1 VSSDH
6 AGEDLLTRREAAAI
20 LGVTSQAVSQWARRG
35 VLPEVR
41 GEDGTPRYRRA
52 DAEQLRRSGQQAG
65 APGVV
70 QVRLMG
76 DPEDVR
82 RVRELLAAAG
92 AEVLTASGA
101 RVSQRDPG
109 ARVHLT
115 VRLPG
120 GEGR

>member
-1 VSSDH
+1 VS
-6 AGEDLLTRREAAAI
+6 EELMTRREVAAM
-20 LGVTSQAVSQWARRG
+20 LGVTSQAVSQWVRRR

-41 GEDGTPRYRRA
+41 GEDGEPRYRRA
-52 DAEQLRRSGQQAG
+52 DVEELHHSAQQAG
-65 APGVV
+65 LPGVV

-76 DPEDVR
+76 DAGDIR

-101 RVSQRDPG
+101 RVNRRDPG
-109 ARVHLT
+109 VRVHLT

-120 GEGR
+120 GDDR